1 MFDFLNNS
9 GGKLSGPADNVFL
22 SRLMEDNTSDSS
34 MVTLSKILL
43 NLTFMHWGDSP
54 LSEIP
59 TVEKY
64 ELKALALDSL
74 G

>member
-1 MFDFLNNS
+1 MVEI
-9 GGKLSGPADNVFL
+9 KLSGPADYVFL

-34 MVTLSKILL
+34 MVTLKILL